1 METTQVLEIFSD
13 FVWPW
18 CYLVTGRVERL
29 KEQYGLSL
37 RWTHFPL
44 HPETPDSGL
53 TLEELFR
60 GRGYDIEAMKQ
71 RMSGLMAEENLPYG
85 NRSHTYNSRLAQE
98 LSKWGESFPEGEAL
112 NRKLFEAYFVEGL
125 NLAEAEVLLDV
136 TEATGLSRKAAEEVI
151 RERRFRNAV
160 DADWRRAHELGVTG
174 VPTFFSGTSGLVGA
188 QNYEAL
194 EQLIQLEWTEE
205 VSEFHFL
212 VK

>member
-1 METTQVLEIFSD
+1 M
-13 FVWPW
+13 
-18 CYLVTGRVERL
+18 

-98 LSKWGESFPEGEAL
+98 LAKWGESLPEGEAL
-112 NRKLFEAYFVEGL
+112 NLKLFEAYFAEGR
-125 NLAEAEVLLDV
+125 NLAEPVVLLEV
-136 TEATGLSRKAAEEVI
+136 AEAAGLDRDAAEEMI
-151 RERRFRNAV
+151 RKRSFRDAV
-160 DADWRRAHELGVTG
+160 DADWKRAHELGVTG
-174 VPTFFSGTSGLVGA
+174 VPTFVSGNRGLVGA
-188 QNYEAL
+188 QPLEAL
-194 EQLIQLEWTEE
+194 EQLIRT
-205 VSEFHFL
+205 SA
-212 VK
+212 